1 MSEVQVADPVES
13 LVAVRIRHQRLK
25 RNMTIDQLATVSG
38 VSRAMISRIE
48 RQEASPTALL
58 LGRLTNALGMT
69 MSSLFRDDS
78 DSGPLVL
85 AKNRQVWRDSDT
97 GYTRRNVLP
106 DGAPLELVDVTMPPG
121 QSVTYENI
129 IPLPVDQYV
138 WVISGALDM
147 TVDGVVTRLEAGD
160 CLSMRLDQHIRYLNP
175 LTVEAH
181 YSVILLT
188 GGRTLRGLIR

>member
-1 MSEVQVADPVES
+1 MREVQEIDAIESQVAK
-13 LVAVRIRHQRLK
+13 RIREQRQK
-25 RNMTIDQLATVSG
+25 RNLTIDQLASASG

-48 RQEASPTALL
+48 RQEVSPTALL

-69 MSSLFRDDS
+69 MSALFRDDI

-85 AKNRQVWRDSDT
+85 ASRRPVWRDSAT

-106 DGAPLELVDVTMPPG
+106 DGAPLEIVDVVMPPG
-121 QSVTYENI
+121 RSVTYENI
-129 IPLPVDQYV
+129 IPLAIEQYV
-138 WVISGALDM
+138 WVMSGALDM

-160 CLSMRLDQHIRYLNP
+160 CLAMRLDQHIRYLNP
-175 LTVEAH
+175 LAVETR

-188 GGRTLRGLIR
+188 GGRRVQGQLS